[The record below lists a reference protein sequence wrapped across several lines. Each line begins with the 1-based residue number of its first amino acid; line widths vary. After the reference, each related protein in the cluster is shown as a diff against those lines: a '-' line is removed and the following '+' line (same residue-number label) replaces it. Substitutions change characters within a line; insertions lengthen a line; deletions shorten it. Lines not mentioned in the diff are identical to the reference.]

1 MWPKLQN
8 KVIYSGEIDIP
19 ASLAEGLLSSRC
31 MNEVIAVD
39 EVPENNEQSKLNKRI
54 SVNKKARKGFEMPA
68 GERRDLNLF
77 YNTVT

>member
-19 ASLAEGLLSSRC
+19 ASLAEGLLSSRR

-39 EVPENNEQSKLNKRI
+39 EVTLSKI
-54 SVNKKARKGFEMPA
+54 KGLVCVESQ
-68 GERRDLNLF
+68 ERF
-77 YNTVT
+77 